1 VTPAGIHPTAK
12 TVPAADR
19 KVLVAQ
25 GRAGSQPRVQVLNP
39 PAPPVLNPPA
49 PPPLASVSLASVLN
63 AALHAMGIPLSNHPA
78 AAHLAPA
85 AAPAA
90 GGGGG
95 GGGAAAAAAAAAF
108 AAALNPAA
116 VPAAARAS
124 AQEKL
129 DEVLD
134 GDVGLT
140 HTNSDEQTFETYVPT
155 SFNLSCFEPHPD
167 EIFETSS
174 MSCLSSPKT
183 TYKLNLCS
191 QTILRGLLTNAQLEA
206 ISLACSQHELRLPG
220 TGERAAFFLGDGPG
234 VGKGRQAAGIIFEN
248 YLKGRKKGLWFSA
261 SPDLVADARRDLND
275 IGAECVE
282 CWNLKD
288 FLITDQLD
296 DTGKWEEDRLS
307 DGVLFCTY
315 TLLTSEREI
324 GKRID
329 QIVEW
334 CGGDLFEGP
343 VILDECHKAKD
354 MGSGLGRGGR
364 RGRRGASR
372 DDEDDIGARNGWG
385 AGKATKTATFV
396 AELQERLPLAR
407 IVYVSATGASEPKHF
422 MQLSRLGLWGPT
434 TSFRDA
440 EDFVQSI
447 KRGGVGAMEL
457 VAMHM
462 KASGQY
468 ISRSLSF
475 SASTFELVT
484 IDLLS
489 PFKRKYDG
497 ACRLWYDFI
506 VAISEAPARPKFF
519 MGVMWGAH
527 QRFFSHMIMA
537 AKVPA
542 VVALVKKSLD
552 EKKCCVIG
560 LQSTGE
566 ASSEEA
572 SEKSGPSLDDM
583 NSTAASNFTKLVET
597 CTGFLTA
604 AQIRMFLK
612 RCDDLHLPA
621 NPLDDIIHKLGGPTK
636 VAEMTGRKMRYV
648 KQRAGNWEYV
658 RRCKDA
664 TSDELTLN
672 IEERKNFQDGRKL
685 VAIISEAASSG
696 ISLQADRRVANQRR
710 RVHITLQLPWAADQ
724 AVQQMGRSHR
734 SNQTSAPE
742 FKLLMTPIGGER
754 RFASAVASRLQS
766 LGALTRGDRRAAGTG
781 GTTIQS
787 FAIEGKYGRK
797 ALDELVNIAFTGKM
811 GDGSNP
817 PAHITEVFEG
827 EEEMAKFCKAA
838 KEALDGMAIS
848 LGEHTKVQSGAE
860 RLRRFLNRLLGVQ
873 LELQDQIFCFFSQF
887 MEIFVAEDKLKGK
900 YEEGISD
907 VAGKNKRVVKI
918 EKLYECPGTGAVTEY
933 VQLTTDRGVS
943 WDEAVRLLEDQKAYS
958 AEHEL
963 VDDKS
968 GFYEGSS
975 TNSDFK
981 YFLAIRRK
989 QPPGVKNS
997 PSYIFVR
1004 PNTGNSAT
1012 DYNRS
1017 ELRYLTR
1024 VQPGADVKRYWEFVW
1039 KFYELKCT
1047 HYKKNN
1053 YCVLGDKCDY
1063 GKRTKKIHL
1072 ITGLCLPFWKDV
1084 ASKMGCK
1091 VVRIQPDDGSRRLVG
1106 ILLLPDRVDEI
1117 KDIIKRGTRSNVGRE
1132 DRTTRMK
1139 DDPFLEETTII
1150 KMHDCLNPTGQDT
1163 IPFDLPAGWDKA
1175 GDGGVLHA
1183 VVQIYDIPFQNG
1195 LEGEDDT
1202 PLYPTLWRSATQLK
1216 VMALLPHARSPA
1228 PFLALIKCYAFCD
1241 GDCFIYPLLD
1251 TFFAQ

>member
-1 VTPAGIHPTAK
+1 M
-12 TVPAADR
+12 
-19 KVLVAQ
+19 
-25 GRAGSQPRVQVLNP
+25 
-39 PAPPVLNPPA
+39 
-49 PPPLASVSLASVLN
+49 
-63 AALHAMGIPLSNHPA
+63 LHAMGVSLPGLAPHPSA
-78 AAHLAPA
+78 AAPFAS

-90 GGGGG
+90 GGG

-140 HTNSDEQTFETYVPT
+140 HTNSDEQTFDTYVPT
-155 SFNLSCFEPHPD
+155 SFNLPCFEPHPD

-174 MSCLSSPKT
+174 MSCLPPPKT

-329 QIVEW
+329 QI
-334 CGGDLFEGP
+334 
-343 VILDECHKAKD
+343 
-354 MGSGLGRGGR
+354 
-364 RGRRGASR
+364 
-372 DDEDDIGARNGWG
+372 
-385 AGKATKTATFV
+385 GKATKTATFV

-484 IDLLS
+484 VELGS
-489 PFKRKYDG
+489 SFKRKYDG
-497 ACRLWYDFI
+497 ACKLWCDFI

-597 CTGFLTA
+597 CTGFLTS
-604 AQIRMFLK
+604 AQIRVFLK
-612 RCDDLHLPA
+612 RCDDLQLPA
-621 NPLDDIIHKLGGPTK
+621 NPLDDIIHKLGGPNK

-742 FKLLMTPIGGER
+742 FKLLMTSIGGER

-797 ALDELVNIAFTGKM
+797 ALDELVNIAFTGTM
-811 GDGSNP
+811 GDGSKP
-817 PAHITEVFEG
+817 PAHITEIFEG

-848 LGEHTKVQSGAE
+848 LGEHKKVQSGAE

-873 LELQDQIFCFFSQF
+873 LELQDQIFCFFSQL

-918 EKLYECPGTGAVTEY
+918 EKLYECPRTGAVTEY

-943 WDEAVRLLEDQKAYS
+943 WEEAVRLLEEQKAYS
-958 AEHEL
+958 AEYEL

-1004 PNTGNSAT
+1004 PNTGNSRT
-1012 DYNRS
+1012 DSYRS
-1017 ELRYLTR
+1017 ELRYHTR
-1024 VQPGADVKRYWEFVW
+1024 VEPGADVKRHWESVW

-1047 HYKKNN
+1047 HYKQKN

-1063 GKRTKKIHL
+1063 GKRTKKIHM

-1084 ASKMGCK
+1084 ASKMGCR

-1106 ILLLPDRVDEI
+1106 ILLLPDRVDEV
-1117 KDIIKRGTRSNVGRE
+1117 KDIIKRGTRSNVGME

-1139 DDPFLEETTII
+1139 DDPFLEETIII

-1163 IPFDLPAGWDKA
+1163 ILFDLPAGWDKA
-1175 GDGGVLHA
+1175 GDGSALHA

-1202 PLYPTLWRSATQLK
+1202 PLYPTLWRTATQLK
-1216 VMALLPHARSPA
+1216 VMALLHHAPLHPSSLSLNA
-1228 PFLALIKCYAFCD
+1228 MHFAIVTALSTLSSIPFLHSES
-1241 GDCFIYPLLD
+1241 
-1251 TFFAQ
+1251 